1 MRVYSGVEDCHAAA
15 APGIWNVVEPVNVV
29 DTVGLVFDMHGMVIS
44 ADCVILYIICKIMG
58 KVYLSLV
65 IVYDTINTSS
75 VGKGVFMR
83 EVRTGEIYRHFKG
96 NLYQIV
102 AVARH
107 SETNENYVVYL
118 ALYGDMQVWVR
129 PYDMFV
135 GEVDHEKYPQ
145 VKQKY
150 RFELL
155 NTLAGAGNGNTSN
168 VVNINNG
175 MGGGNVSPTI
185 NAGQSNNTDNVL
197 GTDNAARTS
206 SIDNNIGNSQIA
218 SSDSTAAQKNDDD
231 EYAELKRQGVDV
243 RLLEFLDAPTCQ
255 DKINYLNLIRGGI
268 DDDLINNIA
277 AAMDIT
283 VDDGPIDTRFF
294 SLRSCLMTKAK
305 YECSR
310 R

>member
-1 MRVYSGVEDCHAAA
+1 
-15 APGIWNVVEPVNVV
+15 
-29 DTVGLVFDMHGMVIS
+29 
-44 ADCVILYIICKIMG
+44 
-58 KVYLSLV
+58 
-65 IVYDTINTSS
+65 
-75 VGKGVFMR
+75 MR

-107 SETNENYVVYL
+107 SETNEDYVVYQ
-118 ALYGDMQVWVR
+118 ALYGNMQVWVR
-129 PYDMFV
+129 PYEMFV
-135 GEVDHEKYPQ
+135 SEVDHDKYPQ

-155 NTLAGAGNGNTSN
+155 NTLAGAGNTSN
-168 VVNINNG
+168 SV
-175 MGGGNVSPTI
+175 
-185 NAGQSNNTDNVL
+185 
-197 GTDNAARTS
+197 
-206 SIDNNIGNSQIA
+206 NIGNSADAGNRA
-218 SSDSTAAQKNDDD
+218 SINSNMGNDGAVLQSDMNAAAMHTGDFKAGTNTQNPPVDDNVFDGDD
-231 EYAELKRQGVDV
+231 EYADLKRQGVDV

-255 DKINYLNLIRGGI
+255 DKINYLNLIRGSI

-283 VDDGPIDTRFF
+283 VDDGPLDTRFF

-305 YECSR
+305 YECAR